1 MVVTGDGTERQV
13 DTIILAT
20 GFRVTDMPAADLIR
34 GADGRALADVLAGQ
48 PAGIPGHQRRRV
60 S

>member
-1 MVVTGDGTERQV
+1 M